1 MSTETPRVIFNN
13 QMQVFVVEGKTSFT
27 HLTRRSFVEVTCSG
41 FSFNISD
48 FILLIPNSFVARKTD
63 ATQLS
68 ANGFRSPAVFLGAAG
83 TSALCSLSR
92 HCRHFCAHE
101 YFQALQALPIASCL
115 QRYNKEAIIAHHWLD
130 SILPDAAIFLASSLF
145 PMALRYSAS
154 ASMRSATAA
163 WLVLSSRW
171 IFAVALRP
179 ATNLIRQRSTP
190 VWLAIWRTWAGFANS
205 QHRDAAFA
213 TPDNI
218 CAHSSLLPHWA
229 AAQTDAN
236 LSAHLHR
243 LPTPPPYLRW
253 MRLSPGRGRRY
264 PMGDKAAVC
273 PGVQVSDG

>member
-1 MSTETPRVIFNN
+1 MSTETPIVIFNN
-13 QMQVFVVEGKTSFT
+13 QMQVFVLEGKTSFT

-48 FILLIPNSFVARKTD
+48 FILPIPNSFVARKTD
-63 ATQLS
+63 APQLS
-68 ANGFRSPAVFLGAAG
+68 AKGFRSPAVFLGAAG

-115 QRYNKEAIIAHHWLD
+115 QRYNKEAIIAHHWSD
-130 SILPDAAIFLASSLF
+130 RILPDGALFLASSLF
-145 PMALRYSAS
+145 PMDLRIGAPSSIVFPMALRHSAS
-154 ASMRSATAA
+154 ASRHPAKAPWLVSSAAAPRPASPLQLLGQQLRRSART
-163 WLVLSSRW
+163 SSS
-171 IFAVALRP
+171 ASAPQP
-179 ATNLIRQRSTP
+179 ASNKPHSAEKSTP
-190 VWLAIWRTWAGFANS
+190 VWLAIWHTWAGFANS

-236 LSAHLHR
+236 L
-243 LPTPPPYLRW
+243 
-253 MRLSPGRGRRY
+253 
-264 PMGDKAAVC
+264 
-273 PGVQVSDG
+273 

>member
-48 FILLIPNSFVARKTD
+48 FILPIPNSFVARKTD
-63 ATQLS
+63 APQLS
-68 ANGFRSPAVFLGAAG
+68 AKGFRSPAVFPGSAG
-83 TSALCSLSR
+83 SSALCSLFR

-101 YFQALQALPIASCL
+101 YFQALLALPIASCL

-163 WLVLSSRW
+163 WLALSSRW
-171 IFAVALRP
+171 IFAVAPLPADAQQRRPGQQTFCHNASAGQLLRCNTSVSTSAVAPWLVNFSAAALRP
-179 ATNLIRQRSTP
+179 ATNLIRRRK
-190 VWLAIWRTWAGFANS
+190 V
-205 QHRDAAFA
+205 
-213 TPDNI
+213 
-218 CAHSSLLPHWA
+218 
-229 AAQTDAN
+229 
-236 LSAHLHR
+236 
-243 LPTPPPYLRW
+243 LRF
-253 MRLSPGRGRRY
+253 G
-264 PMGDKAAVC
+264 
-273 PGVQVSDG
+273 